1 MVKRRI
7 QRWLLQKAEEA
18 LGEEEFNSLKND
30 LVGPVKIA
38 AKVRSVRCCLSV
50 FCKFLHSS
58 VQLGTLFCA
67 QLVSL
72 TKNLA

>member
-38 AKVRSVRCCLSV
+38 AREAAAD
-50 FCKFLHSS
+50 FL
-58 VQLGTLFCA
+58 GKTEEEKK
-67 QLVSL
+67 
-72 TKNLA
+72 TE

>member
-1 MVKRRI
+1 MVKRRL

-38 AKVRSVRCCLSV
+38 AREAAAD
-50 FCKFLHSS
+50 FL
-58 VQLGTLFCA
+58 GETEKEKKK
-67 QLVSL
+67 
-72 TKNLA
+72 TE

>member
-38 AKVRSVRCCLSV
+38 AREAAAD
-50 FCKFLHSS
+50 FLGETEEEK
-58 VQLGTLFCA
+58 QAKKTR
-67 QLVSL
+67 
-72 TKNLA
+72 